1 MRFKA
6 LPITLVGVLAA
17 TSLTA
22 TSASAAQIGTPSRGE
37 NGELTCKITLDA
49 GEQAYF
55 DKISANINT
64 PELVRAMQVAHRAAY
79 PDWNA
84 IAERLDKIPG
94 YRQAMVD
101 FKFGTATQSQRDLL
115 ERALAKE
122 GLTLHTK
129 GSGELINHALL
140 AAAETNPSVLNMG
153 EITSPKVDKVTTV
166 EPPAFAG
173 VDIVAAVMDNV
184 KISAQHEPVVRPA
197 VEQTPFYKAFQA
209 YYTQYDAPLRQSYR
223 ACAKGQGATI
233 PYPTYGLASDLRG
246 NPVPTPRPA
255 DDPERIADGDGQNQT
270 VVIVISVIVSVLVLL
285 GLVAAL
291 PQLGVSLPF
300 AIPFQLPL

>member
-6 LPITLVGVLAA
+6 LPITLMGVLVA

-22 TSASAAQIGTPSRGE
+22 TSASAAQIGTPSQGV
-37 NGELTCKITLDA
+37 NGELTCKITLDTA
-49 GEQAYF
+49 EQAYF
-55 DKISANINT
+55 DKISANVNT
-64 PELVRAMQVAHRAAY
+64 LELVRAMQVAHRAAF

-84 IAERLDKIPG
+84 IAERLDKTPG

-122 GLTLHTK
+122 GLTLSTK

-140 AAAETNPSVLNMG
+140 ATAETDPSVLNMTD
-153 EITSPKVDKVTTV
+153 IASPKIDKVTTV

-173 VDIVAAVMDNV
+173 VDIVATVMDSV
-184 KISAQHEPVVRPA
+184 KIGAQHEPAVRPA

-209 YYTQYDAPLRQSYR
+209 YYTQYDAPLRQSHR

-233 PYPTYGLASDLRG
+233 PYPTSGLASDLRG
-246 NPVPTPRPA
+246 NPAPKPRPA
-255 DDPERIADGDGQNQT
+255 DSPERVPYGDGQNQT

-285 GLVAAL
+285 GLVAVL
-291 PQLGVSLPF
+291 PLLGVSLPF
-300 AIPFQLPL
+300 TIPFQLPL